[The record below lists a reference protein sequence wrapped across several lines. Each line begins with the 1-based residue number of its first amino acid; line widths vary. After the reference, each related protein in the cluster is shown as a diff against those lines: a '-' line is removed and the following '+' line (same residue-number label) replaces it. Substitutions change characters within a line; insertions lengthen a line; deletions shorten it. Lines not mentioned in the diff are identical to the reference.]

1 MFVRSKAKLTDR
13 LKSSKAPTQQPLR
26 PRGFS
31 ISATRVLPGYIK
43 HKETLMAQPLN
54 TVKAPAS
61 HTKLSFNADAAAIA
75 IALSFA
81 ALIRLNI
88 IHRIG
93 W

>member
-1 MFVRSKAKLTDR
+1 
-13 LKSSKAPTQQPLR
+13 
-26 PRGFS
+26 
-31 ISATRVLPGYIK
+31 
-43 HKETLMAQPLN
+43 MAQPLN